1 MYRLVK
7 DVPFEYSMALFL
19 FFAALLAFLVFL
31 LGRSVYYSLKGQRL
45 EEVQKEHKA
54 QTVERETRSNI
65 TPENEVKAI
74 IIQRIDGIK
83 NKNALAIEGL
93 VDRDRYTKFDDWP
106 PFERQDST
114 ALKRE
119 ADAINV
125 LKEYDYETTNWK
137 IDIFDNTALASFI
150 ISYRGTIRDLEFSIR
165 SRITALLVR
174 KEAWKLVHEH
184 WSRFHEP

>member
-7 DVPFEYSMALFL
+7 GMPFEYSMALFL

-45 EEVQKEHKA
+45 KEVQKEHKA
-54 QTVERETRSNI
+54 QTVEREIRSNI

-83 NKNALAIEGL
+83 NKNAQAIEGL

-137 IDIFDNTALASFI
+137 IDIFGDAALASFT

-165 SRITALLVR
+165 SRITAFLVR
-174 KEAWKLVHEH
+174 KKAWKLIHEH

>member
-1 MYRLVK
+1 MS
-7 DVPFEYSMALFL
+7 FEYSMALFL

-31 LGRSVYYSLKGQRL
+31 LGRSVYYSLKGRRV
-45 EEVQKEHKA
+45 EEVQKEDKA

-65 TPENEVKAI
+65 NPENEVKAI

-83 NKNALAIEGL
+83 NKNAQAIEGL

-125 LKEYDYETTNWK
+125 LKEYNYETNNWK
-137 IDIFDNTALASFI
+137 IDIFGDAALASFT

-165 SRITALLVR
+165 SRITAFLVR
-174 KEAWKLVHEH
+174 KESWKLVHEH